1 MNPPAIVEPLVTDQ
15 AWVCNGY
22 PVRRTIQL
30 REVDLSL
37 LYACMVGSGA
47 KEAAYSRWVFQKGLH
62 TVIMEKMEAANA
74 SA

>member
-37 LYACMVGSGA
+37 LYACMVGTGA
-47 KEAAYSRWVFQKGLH
+47 ARSCCWTAPRFSP
-62 TVIMEKMEAANA
+62 
-74 SA
+74 